1 MQITQVIQVI
11 QLMQVE
17 QVERI
22 CESIFE
28 LFITFQ
34 SSGVGL
40 GMSGLKHLLFQS
52 EISNDKFPICLKK
65 HFLMVPL
72 KIDLVCA
79 FHKC

>member
-1 MQITQVIQVI
+1 
-11 QLMQVE
+11 MQVE